1 MWLPTLRGDD
11 GVDID
16 WTHPGERR
24 RRRRAMIFLR
34 HLLDNERWKKAEYA
48 WEADA
53 WTDVFGLMRDDPLL
67 AV

>member
-1 MWLPTLRGDD
+1 LPSLRDD
-11 GVDID
+11 NGEEID
-16 WTHPGERR
+16 WHHPDEEWRR
-24 RRRRAMIFLR
+24 TRARRFLK
-34 HLLDNERWKKAEYA
+34 HTLDNERWKKAEYA